1 MTAIQISR
9 RPHPAKREAILAAA
23 RQVCLREGYAASMDA
38 IAAAAGVSK
47 QTVYNHFQSKNELF
61 QAVVADYA
69 NEMTEPLSAASG
81 TADPAAVLTTVAEYF
96 FDRLMGEP
104 FVELYRLLVGQARQ
118 FPELA
123 REYYLGGPGQ
133 SVVRLAAWLADQ
145 TRRGQLA
152 VTEPTLAAEQ
162 FFAMVV
168 SHMQMRRLFGVNEVP
183 DAAERRRRIR
193 YAVESFL
200 RAHRPA

>member
-1 MTAIQISR
+1 M
-9 RPHPAKREAILAAA
+9 
-23 RQVCLREGYAASMDA
+23 REGYAASMDA

-47 QTVYNHFQSKNELF
+47 QTVYNHFQSKSELF

-69 NEMTEPLSAASG
+69 NSLTEVLETAPEA
-81 TADPAAVLTTVAEYF
+81 ADPAAVLTALAEDF

-133 SVVRLAAWLADQ
+133 SVVRLAAWLSEQ
-145 TRRGQLA
+145 TRLGHLA
-152 VTEPTLAAEQ
+152 VAEPSLAAEQ
-162 FFAMVV
+162 FFSMVV
-168 SHMQMRRLFGVNEVP
+168 SHMQMRRLFGVSDVP
-183 DAAERRRRIR
+183 DPVERRRRVR
-193 YAVESFL
+193 SAVETFL
-200 RAHRPA
+200 RAHRPEA